1 LSLKHLFEVVHL
13 QSNLKLLLNQV
24 FTMRLNP
31 QLKKVLLGLLFVA
44 VIYAL
49 MALALRAI
57 GLENAQNFIRK
68 TGNWAP
74 LIFVVLCAI
83 SLILAPLSGSSLF
96 VAGGA
101 LFGRE
106 TGFILSYIAT
116 LAGCSINYWI
126 SRRFGRGVA
135 SRFIGK
141 KNLDELDDFI
151 KRLKSHHSIFY
162 MILIMPLSQDIVS
175 YAVGLTK
182 IKYTHFLIALVI
194 SGAVVVSA
202 YIYLGSSLL
211 EALI

>member
-1 LSLKHLFEVVHL
+1 
-13 QSNLKLLLNQV
+13 
-24 FTMRLNP
+24 MRINS
-31 QLKKVLLGLLFVA
+31 QLKKVLLALLFIA

-57 GLENAQNFIRK
+57 GLENAQNFIRR
-68 TGNWAP
+68 TGAWAP
-74 LIFVVLCAI
+74 LIFVALCSL

-101 LFGRE
+101 LFGKE
-106 TGFILSYIAT
+106 TGFILSYVAT
-116 LAGCSINYWI
+116 LIGCSTNYWI
-126 SRRFGRGVA
+126 SRKLGREVA

-141 KNLDELDDFI
+141 KNLDELDGFI
-151 KRLKSHHSIFY
+151 NRLKSQQSIFY
-162 MILIMPLSQDIVS
+162 IILIMPLSQDIVS

-182 IKYTHFLIALVI
+182 IKYSHFLIALII
-194 SGAVVVSA
+194 SGTAIVAA